1 MRFKYKKTL
10 FLIFLASCTA
20 AGYKPSY
27 IITDQPL
34 TEEAKSDKS
43 GKDPLSHDPIH

>member
-1 MRFKYKKTL
+1 M
-10 FLIFLASCTA
+10 IFLASCTA

-34 TEEAKSDKS
+34 TEETKSDKN
-43 GKDPLSHDPIH
+43 GNDPLTHDPLR

>member
-1 MRFKYKKTL
+1 MHIRYKKTL
-10 FLIFLASCTA
+10 LLIMLASCTA

-34 TEEAKSDKS
+34 KEEVKSDKRGNS
-43 GKDPLSHDPIH
+43 PLKADPIR

>member
-1 MRFKYKKTL
+1 MRVKYKKTL
-10 FLIFLASCTA
+10 LLIFLASCTA

-34 TEEAKSDKS
+34 REEAKSDKN
-43 GKDPLSHDPIH
+43 GNPPLNHDPLR